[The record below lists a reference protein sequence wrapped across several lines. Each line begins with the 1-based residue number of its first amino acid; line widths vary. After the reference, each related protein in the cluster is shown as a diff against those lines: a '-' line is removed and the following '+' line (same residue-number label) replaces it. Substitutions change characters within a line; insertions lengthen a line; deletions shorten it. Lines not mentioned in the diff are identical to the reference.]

1 MSEPTAKPEHVA
13 DMSAQRIA
21 RVYAEALLN
30 VAEKQEQVEAVLE
43 ELESL
48 VKDVLS
54 ASPAFE
60 MLLSSAS
67 LGRKARAEVLEQ
79 VFATRASEIVYNF
92 LQVLN
97 DHERLDLLRAVRH
110 AYRELHDQRAGRV
123 RVKVE
128 SAVALPDDQVSRLR
142 DELRSTFN
150 VEPVL
155 ETSVQPTLLGGLRVR
170 IGDWQYDA
178 SVRTQLELIR
188 QQIIARSS
196 HEIQGRRD
204 RFCSADGN

>member
-1 MSEPTAKPEHVA
+1 MSEAIPKQEPVA

-30 VAEKQEQVEAVLE
+30 AAEKQGQADAVLE
-43 ELESL
+43 ELDSL
-48 VKDVLS
+48 VSDIF
-54 ASPAFE
+54 PANPGFAV
-60 MLLSSAS
+60 LLSSAAM
-67 LGRKARAEVLEQ
+67 GRKARAEVLEQ
-79 VFATRASEIVYNF
+79 VFSSRASELFYNF

-97 DHERLDLLRAVRH
+97 DHERLDLLRAVLQ

-123 RVKVE
+123 RVQVQ
-128 SAVALPDDQVSRLR
+128 SAVALPEDQVSRLR
-142 DELRSTFN
+142 DELRQAFH

-155 ETSVQPTLLGGLRVR
+155 ETRVEPALLGGIRVR

-196 HEIQGRRD
+196 HEIQSRRD
-204 RFCSADGN
+204 RFCIADGN

>member
-1 MSEPTAKPEHVA
+1 MSEAAAKPEHVA

-30 VAEKQEQVEAVLE
+30 AAEKQGQVDNVRE
-43 ELESL
+43 ELDSL

-54 ASPAFE
+54 ANPSFE
-60 MLLSSAS
+60 VLLSSAAM
-67 LGRKARAEVLEQ
+67 GRKARAEVLEQ
-79 VFATRASEIVYNF
+79 VFASRASEIVYNF

-110 AYRELHDQRAGRV
+110 AYRELVDQRAGRV
-123 RVKVE
+123 RVQVQT
-128 SAVALPDDQVSRLR
+128 AVALPDDQVSRLH
-142 DELRSTFN
+142 DELRSVFH

-155 ETSVQPTLLGGLRVR
+155 ETRVEPALLGGLRVR

-178 SVRTQLELIR
+178 SVRTQLEMIR

-196 HEIQGRRD
+196 HEIQSRRD